1 MNKPVFETFANAT
14 IDRVKGTYE
23 QRGTE
28 YGDTWGNSQWL
39 ALKATCRKLGL
50 QIPESKLRAVAAA
63 VLFDVK
69 YQRLEG
75 GYKDDSVI
83 DGMAYAGLWAEE
95 MRRQEVEHKVKI
107 EIVSDMA
114 DTNGHSAHRNGQFSL
129 VK

>member
-1 MNKPVFETFANAT
+1 MNKPIFETFANAT

-28 YGDTWGNSQWL
+28 YGDTWAHCQWL

-50 QIPESKLRAVAAA
+50 EIPESKLRAVAAA

-75 GYKDDSVI
+75 GYKDDSVV
-83 DGMAYAGLWAEE
+83 DGMAYGGLWAEE
-95 MRRQEVEHKVKI
+95 MRRQEADREAKI
-107 EIVSDMA
+107 KILSDVA
-114 DTNGHSAHRNGQFSL
+114 ETNGHAIHRNGQFSL